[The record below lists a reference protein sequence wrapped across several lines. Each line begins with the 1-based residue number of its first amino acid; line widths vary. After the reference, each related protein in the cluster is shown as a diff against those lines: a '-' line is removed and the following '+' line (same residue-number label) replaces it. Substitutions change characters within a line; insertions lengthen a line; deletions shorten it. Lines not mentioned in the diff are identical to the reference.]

1 MDQEKRYK
9 EKRETEEEAAYPLG
23 LSSAFLYP
31 LFSDEPWHFYQ
42 ESSLLVS
49 KPPPK
54 DLVTLYQS
62 KHHLFLTHSIYLP

>member
-1 MDQEKRYK
+1 MCSDLHILGNVQRKWRK
-9 EKRETEEEAAYPLG
+9 TEEEDAQPLG

-54 DLVTLYQS
+54 DLVTL
-62 KHHLFLTHSIYLP
+62 